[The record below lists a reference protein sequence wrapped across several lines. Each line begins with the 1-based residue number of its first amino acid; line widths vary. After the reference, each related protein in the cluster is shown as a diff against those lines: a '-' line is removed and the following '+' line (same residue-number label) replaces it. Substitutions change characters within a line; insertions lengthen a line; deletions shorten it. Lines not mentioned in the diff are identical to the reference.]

1 MIGRLSGILLRKE
14 PPALLVDVNGVGYE
28 LEAPMTTFYDLPAVG
43 EKVTLFTHLVVREDA
58 HLLYGFSR
66 EAQRRLFRGLLKV
79 NGVGP
84 RVALAV
90 LSGLADDEF
99 VHCVLSEDIARLTQV
114 PGIGRKTAERL
125 IVEMRDKLPQL
136 SAGSTTSAGQH
147 ARGGQGP
154 GERGYERVDCAGLQ
168 AQRSQPRGARG
179 AIERPERGRNHSPGP
194 EGHGNMRKP
203 AGAKTKN
210 GKSQD

>member
-1 MIGRLSGILLRKE
+1 MIGRLTGVLARKE

-28 LEAPMTTFYDLPAVG
+28 LEAPMTTFYDLPPVG

-66 EAQRRLFRGLLKV
+66 ESQRRLFRDLLKI

-90 LSGLADDEF
+90 LSGLSEVEF
-99 VHCVLSEDIARLTQV
+99 NRCVQHEDIARLIQV

-125 IVEMRDKLPQL
+125 VIEMRDKL
-136 SAGSTTSAGQH
+136 TSAPEG
-147 ARGGQGP
+147 AAPSEVPIAATPNDPVSEAVSALIALGYKPNEASRAVRAVPSKGQGA
-154 GERGYERVDCAGLQ
+154 EEIIRQ
-168 AQRSQPRGARG
+168 ALKA
-179 AIERPERGRNHSPGP
+179 
-194 EGHGNMRKP
+194 M
-203 AGAKTKN
+203 AK
-210 GKSQD
+210 

>member
-1 MIGRLSGILLRKE
+1 MISRLSGILLRKE
-14 PPALLVDVNGVGYE
+14 PPALLVDVSGVGYE

-125 IVEMRDKLPQL
+125 IVEMRDKLPSL
-136 SAGSTTSAGQH
+136 SAGSVPTPASARAETQDPVSE
-147 ARGGQGP
+147 AMSALIAL
-154 GERGYERVDCAGLQ
+154 GYKPNEASRAVRAVPAKDLSAEEIIRQ
-168 AQRSQPRGARG
+168 ALKGMA
-179 AIERPERGRNHSPGP
+179 
-194 EGHGNMRKP
+194 
-203 AGAKTKN
+203 T
-210 GKSQD
+210 

>member
-1 MIGRLSGILLRKE
+1 MISRLSGVLLRKE
-14 PPALLVDVNGVGYE
+14 PPALLVDVSGVGYE

-125 IVEMRDKLPQL
+125 IVEMRDKLPSL
-136 SAGSTTSAGQH
+136 SAGSAPAPANARAAAKDPVSEAMSALI
-147 ARGGQGP
+147 AL
-154 GERGYERVDCAGLQ
+154 GYKPNEASRAVRAVPSKDLSAEEIIRQ
-168 AQRSQPRGARG
+168 ALKGMA
-179 AIERPERGRNHSPGP
+179 
-194 EGHGNMRKP
+194 
-203 AGAKTKN
+203 T
-210 GKSQD
+210 